1 VSTLVWHSQR
11 GHPFFFFAFLLFFK
25 LSYEPWLIYLFI
37 FAEEFFQM
45 YPGISKS
52 FEMPMA
58 RLNYR
63 PDWLEEGGPHFFPYS
78 EWVLNIWWGPN
89 ISFDLH
95 NQTALTSVSNR
106 TALGSNKLTSIER
119 DSSVTVPKFHSDQF
133 HTTTEPT
140 TAGRQ
145 SQLTLFQQ
153 SSKKTQNPGLSKGL
167 RR

>member
-1 VSTLVWHSQR
+1 MNLD
-11 GHPFFFFAFLLFFK
+11 LF
-25 LSYEPWLIYLFI
+25 IYLFI

-119 DSSVTVPKFHSDQF
+119 DSVTVPKFHSDQF